1 MEDYDSNVL
10 ISINKEMDNP
20 YLNSFVRKPEFK
32 NNRFNRYVKQF
43 KLNMFA
49 AIQTASSV
57 LKFMDD
63 DNEINDIEDY
73 IQAAISIYYTMLYFD
88 EETEDVLPDT
98 YVEEDFIE
106 ELLVGLCLFDK
117 PPFLSSPRLVLEST
131 DGRQELMTQLIN
143 EAFETFCKN
152 LIMFRVADDPDI
164 DEFNFLKFAMPESNA
179 EYIKYFNDI
188 FQTVCLDLDSTIASC
203 EDMEQNLILSKQN
216 MENDLM
222 QALTEISRLQNVIEE
237 KDATIDTLLEKH
249 EQLGNANKRN
259 VKLATEDYRKEN
271 AELLKKVRMLEKELE
286 EYKKKSNQEVK
297 DIVQEEMKEET
308 RDIDFESLKI
318 VFVASENT
326 AFENEIMNTFPN
338 SKIIFDNF
346 KIDFSKYDFVIVI
359 TTHITHANYGPIK
372 DKCKNVGT
380 KFLHCENTNIEKIK
394 ELIAENIE

>member
-1 MEDYDSNVL
+1 
-10 ISINKEMDNP
+10 
-20 YLNSFVRKPEFK
+20 
-32 NNRFNRYVKQF
+32 
-43 KLNMFA
+43 
-49 AIQTASSV
+49 
-57 LKFMDD
+57 
-63 DNEINDIEDY
+63 
-73 IQAAISIYYTMLYFD
+73 
-88 EETEDVLPDT
+88 
-98 YVEEDFIE
+98 
-106 ELLVGLCLFDK
+106 
-117 PPFLSSPRLVLEST
+117 
-131 DGRQELMTQLIN
+131 
-143 EAFETFCKN
+143 
-152 LIMFRVADDPDI
+152 
-164 DEFNFLKFAMPESNA
+164 
-179 EYIKYFNDI
+179 
-188 FQTVCLDLDSTIASC
+188 
-203 EDMEQNLILSKQN
+203 MEQNLILSKQN

-271 AELLKKVRMLEKELE
+271 AEILKKVRMLEKELE

-297 DIVQEEMKEET
+297 NIVQEEMKEET
-308 RDIDFESLKI
+308 RDIDFASLKI

-326 AFENEIMNTFPN
+326 TFENEIMNTFPN

-372 DKCKNVGT
+372 DKCKNAGT

>member
-1 MEDYDSNVL
+1 
-10 ISINKEMDNP
+10 
-20 YLNSFVRKPEFK
+20 
-32 NNRFNRYVKQF
+32 
-43 KLNMFA
+43 
-49 AIQTASSV
+49 
-57 LKFMDD
+57 
-63 DNEINDIEDY
+63 
-73 IQAAISIYYTMLYFD
+73 
-88 EETEDVLPDT
+88 
-98 YVEEDFIE
+98 
-106 ELLVGLCLFDK
+106 
-117 PPFLSSPRLVLEST
+117 
-131 DGRQELMTQLIN
+131 
-143 EAFETFCKN
+143 
-152 LIMFRVADDPDI
+152 
-164 DEFNFLKFAMPESNA
+164 
-179 EYIKYFNDI
+179 
-188 FQTVCLDLDSTIASC
+188 
-203 EDMEQNLILSKQN
+203 
-216 MENDLM
+216 M

-271 AELLKKVRMLEKELE
+271 AEILKKVRMLEKELE

-297 DIVQEEMKEET
+297 NIVQEEMKEET
-308 RDIDFESLKI
+308 RDIDFASLKI

-372 DKCKNVGT
+372 DKCKNAGT

>member
-164 DEFNFLKFAMPESNA
+164 DEFNFLKFAMPESKA

-222 QALTEISRLQNVIEE
+222 QALTEILRLQNVIEE

-271 AELLKKVRMLEKELE
+271 AEILKKVRMLEKELE

-297 DIVQEEMKEET
+297 NIVQEEMKEET
-308 RDIDFESLKI
+308 RDIDFASLKI

-372 DKCKNVGT
+372 DKCKNAGT